1 MGSRNHGGGDDNDDD
16 DNDDDDVDD
25 DDNHEHSLVISK
37 YWSTLLIMTPRN
49 SNLLLI
55 NPSIQFNHYF
65 PIKTEV
71 CPIKIEQTSGF
82 CTTLI

>member
-1 MGSRNHGGGDDNDDD
+1 MGSRNHGGGD
-16 DNDDDDVDD
+16 DDDDVDD

-71 CPIKIEQTSGF
+71 CPIKIEQTSDF
-82 CTTLI
+82 